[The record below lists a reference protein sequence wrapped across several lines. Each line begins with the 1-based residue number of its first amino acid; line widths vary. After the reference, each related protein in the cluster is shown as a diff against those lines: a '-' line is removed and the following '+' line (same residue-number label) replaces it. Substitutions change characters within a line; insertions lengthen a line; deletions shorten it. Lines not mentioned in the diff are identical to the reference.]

1 MEFPPLPSLSLSND
15 SVDQISLSVDTVEAG
30 LEQVASLT
38 VREKL
43 WVSMIRI
50 SRYFVSSQKMYLMEK
65 QNQGCILGS
74 GGGAIDP
81 CHRPQPDGF
90 SLFLHLK

>member
-1 MEFPPLPSLSLSND
+1 MKKISMEFPPLPSLSLSNN

-43 WVSMIRI
+43 
-50 SRYFVSSQKMYLMEK
+50 
-65 QNQGCILGS
+65 
-74 GGGAIDP
+74 
-81 CHRPQPDGF
+81 
-90 SLFLHLK
+90 